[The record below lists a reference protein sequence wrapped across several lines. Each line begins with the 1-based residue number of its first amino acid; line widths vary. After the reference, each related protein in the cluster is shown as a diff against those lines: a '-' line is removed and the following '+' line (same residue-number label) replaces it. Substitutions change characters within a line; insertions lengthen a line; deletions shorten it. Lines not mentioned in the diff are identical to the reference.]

1 MIPEIGQFALIL
13 ALSLAIAQGVLP
25 LVGAHRG
32 DATMMRVGH
41 TAALGQF
48 VFVVFAFGCLTWV
61 FLNDDFSV
69 LYVAN
74 HSQLSLPTVYK
85 VSAVWGAHEGSLL
98 MWIML
103 LATWTVAVAR
113 FSRGLP
119 EAFSAR
125 VIGVLGLLSVGF
137 LLFAILTSNPFDRL
151 VPAAAD
157 GGDLNPLLQDPG
169 LAIHPPLLYI
179 GYVGFSVAFAFA
191 IAAMISGDLDQ
202 KWAKWTRPWTTIAWM
217 FLTLGIAIGSWWA
230 YYELG
235 WGGWWFWDA
244 VENASFMPWLIGTA
258 LIHSLAVTEKRGLF
272 KSWTLL
278 LAITAFSLSLLGTF
292 LVRSGIIVSVHAFAT
307 DPTRGSFILGFLA
320 IVVIGALILYA
331 WRAPSL
337 DSDVGFGLLSRESFL
352 LLNNVL
358 LVVAA
363 ALVLIGTLSPLVIEL
378 INGEKISIG
387 PPWFNVAFVVP
398 MLPLLFL
405 IGLGMHTMWRQQNA
419 STWLSPLKI
428 AAIVALVL
436 GIAIPLFFYG
446 RISLMLAAG
455 CIASIWIISTSL
467 ILPIR
472 SLRREKGTAGIT
484 RSALG
489 MSVAHLGMG
498 LFVIGV
504 TIVSAFNVESDQA
517 MRQGEELDVAGYH
530 FEIRELREVQGPNY
544 SAIEALVEIRKDGD
558 FVAMVRPQKRQYL
571 VQKSWM
577 TEAGIHVDWNKDLF
591 VALGDQLG
599 NGAWSVRIQYKPMIR
614 FIWFGAL
621 LMALGGIIA
630 VSDRRYRLEVPAADK
645 AGAKSKRR
653 GKGKAALEGAR

>member
-13 ALSLAIAQGVLP
+13 ALSLAVCQAAIP
-25 LVGAHRG
+25 MVGAHRN
-32 DATMMRVGH
+32 DAAMMAVGR
-41 TAALGQF
+41 TAATGQF
-48 VFVVFAFGCLTWV
+48 VFVAVAFGCLTYAFV
-61 FLNDDFSV
+61 TSDFSV

-74 HSQLSLPTVYK
+74 HSQLSLPTLYK

-98 MWIML
+98 LWILL
-103 LATWTVAVAR
+103 LAGWTVAVAR
-113 FSRGLP
+113 FSSGLP
-119 EAFSAR
+119 DAFAAR
-125 VIGVLGLLSVGF
+125 VIGILGFLSVGF
-137 LLFAILTSNPFDRL
+137 LLFALLTSNPFERL

-157 GGDLNPLLQDPG
+157 GADLNPLLQDPG

-202 KWAKWTRPWTTIAWM
+202 KWAKWTRPWTTLAWM
-217 FLTLGIAIGSWWA
+217 FLTLGIALGSWWA

-307 DPTRGSFILGFLA
+307 DPTRGFFILTFLA
-320 IVVIGALILYA
+320 VVVVGALLLYA
-331 WRAPSL
+331 WRAPTL
-337 DSDVGFGLLSRESFL
+337 DSDVGFGLLSRETFL

-358 LVVAA
+358 LVVAT
-363 ALVLIGTLSPLVIEL
+363 ALVLIGTLSPLVIEMST
-378 INGEKISIG
+378 GGKISIG
-387 PPWFNVAFVVP
+387 PPWFNVAFLVP
-398 MLPLLFL
+398 MIPLVILL
-405 IGLGMHTMWRQQNA
+405 GMGMHTAWRIQNKQP
-419 STWLSPLKI
+419 WLRLLRIPAI
-428 AAIVALVL
+428 AALLL
-436 GIAIPLFFYG
+436 GVVIPMLFYG
-446 RISLMLAAG
+446 RISILLFVGCGAAV
-455 CIASIWIISTSL
+455 WIVVSSL
-467 ILPIR
+467 IQPLR

-504 TIVSAFNVESDQA
+504 TIVSAFGVESDRALQP
-517 MRQGEELDVAGYH
+517 GESIEVAG
-530 FEIRELREVQGPNY
+530 FEFHMKQLSNVEGPNF
-544 SAIEALVEIRKDGD
+544 SAIEAEIEIRDDGEY
-558 FVAMVRPQKRQYL
+558 VNTVRPQKRQYL
-571 VQKSWM
+571 VQKNWM
-577 TEAGIHVDWNKDLF
+577 TEAGIYPGMDKDLF

-599 NGAWSVRIQYKPMIR
+599 DGGWSVRVQYKPLIR
-614 FIWFGAL
+614 FIWLGAL
-621 LMALGGIIA
+621 VMAFGGLIA
-630 VSDRRYRLEVPAADK
+630 ISDRRYRVNVRAK
-645 AGAKSKRR
+645 ARSQ
-653 GKGKAALEGAR
+653 EGVGEATA